1 MDGRV
6 VGTRPPGI
14 VRVCGSVAVAED
26 RIETVKRN
34 FMEID
39 GDATR

>member
-1 MDGRV
+1 MDKWSEHAHKALSV
-6 VGTRPPGI
+6 S
-14 VRVCGSVAVAED
+14 GSVAVAED